1 VTCEVIRFSEIA
13 SGAQLLKGPAF
24 PHQIQCQS
32 SEFWRARGNGANQQA
47 GFQAAPGRT
56 FGISEILAQI
66 DREIAH
72 LQQARALLI
81 GPAESKLKKS
91 SGRPKGLA
99 AKVSTATMADL
110 EILYPES
117 STLKLARPQEATTLH
132 ASEDGYIFS

>member
-1 VTCEVIRFSEIA
+1 
-13 SGAQLLKGPAF
+13 
-24 PHQIQCQS
+24 
-32 SEFWRARGNGANQQA
+32 
-47 GFQAAPGRT
+47 
-56 FGISEILAQI
+56 
-66 DREIAH
+66 

-91 SGRPKGLA
+91 SGRPKRLA